1 MLTNRSGDVSF
12 FHCVFV
18 FYQLIFVIM
27 NYIYICIYLINWIV
41 LRNATIQS
49 NPEIMED
56 VQGERAR
63 VQKQHHN
70 DFNNTSTTFDRG
82 DKSSSQ
88 RLDSN
93 NTSTIY
99 NVKEIALEVIEQIK
113 SDITK
118 LISFLTP
125 SPEVQQMLREQ
136 QVKLRKFY
144 KQHIIPT
151 MKDEVIP
158 ALKSLT
164 VVIMDWGITVVDMT
178 RRYIQATFIDKREQ
192 GRDDGD
198 NNDGGNDVPLPNR
211 NNEH

>member
-1 MLTNRSGDVSF
+1 
-12 FHCVFV
+12 
-18 FYQLIFVIM
+18 M
-27 NYIYICIYLINWIV
+27 NLIV

-49 NPEIMED
+49 HPEIMED
-56 VQGERAR
+56 VQGERER
-63 VQKQHHN
+63 VEQQQKQHHN
-70 DFNNTSTTFDRG
+70 DFNTTSTTFDKG

-99 NVKEIALEVIEQIK
+99 NVKEITLEVIEQIK

-151 MKDEVIP
+151 LKEEVIP

-164 VVIMDWGITVVDMT
+164 VVVRDWGKTVVDMT
-178 RRYIQATFIDKREQ
+178 RRYIQATFIDKMEQ
-192 GRDDGD
+192 GRDDGE
-198 NNDGGNDVPLPNR
+198 NNDGGYAVPPPNR